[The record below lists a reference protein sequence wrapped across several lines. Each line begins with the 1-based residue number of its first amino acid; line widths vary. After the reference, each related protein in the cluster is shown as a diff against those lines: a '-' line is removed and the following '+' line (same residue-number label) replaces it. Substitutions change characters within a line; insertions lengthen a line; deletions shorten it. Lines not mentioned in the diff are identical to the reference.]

1 MDDLPRIPDAEHPVQ
16 VLTEAECRDLL
27 AGAQLGRLA
36 LSHRNEPD
44 IFPVNFW
51 THGSA
56 FLVHGPQDV
65 RAAVGRSGRHVVLEA
80 DGRESG
86 TVWSVMAKGTVR
98 ELDRPEELEAVRQ
111 RQLRAWILAPDS
123 AFLELSPDKIT
134 GRRIAVGPEERY

>member
-1 MDDLPRIPDAEHPVQ
+1 MNDLPRITDAEHPVQ
-16 VLTEAECRDLL
+16 VLTEAECRELL

-36 LSHRNEPD
+36 LSSRNEPD

-51 THGSA
+51 THGTT
-56 FLVHGPQDV
+56 FLVHGPQNV
-65 RAAVGRSGRHVVLEA
+65 RVAVGRSSQHVALEA
-80 DGRESG
+80 DGREAGS
-86 TVWSVMAKGTVR
+86 VWSVMAKGTVR